1 MRPISP
7 PAEKRI
13 ELVGYQREGGNVIPE
28 FAIGYAQQPRGH
40 PILQSPAL
48 IAFRRR
54 DRRCG
59 RTKRRGKPSWRS
71 SREEERWPYAS
82 RTPDQACLDAS
93 DTAGST
99 SPGTAAKPRA
109 DP

>member
-71 SREEERWPYAS
+71 SRVGLEFAIWCDEPVPERLLGH
-82 RTPDQACLDAS
+82 QAHGC
-93 DTAGST
+93 
-99 SPGTAAKPRA
+99 GTRA
-109 DP
+109 VD